1 MTAAVASFPASELVL
16 GRYRPLRPLGSGGGE
31 PLAVSHPFWSSS
43 PIETARRIEEGPPR
57 LEAVRPDL
65 PRHLTEAVARA
76 TAVDPVRRP
85 SAVQL
90 ADRLRATLDERE
102 RRQKRTSRDT
112 AAQPPRRAIA
122 AARAAGFVGGAG

>member
-16 GRYRPLRPLGSGGGE
+16 GRYRPLRPLGSGGGG
-31 PLAVSHPFWSSS
+31 PLPVSHPFWSSS

-76 TAVDPVRRP
+76 TAVDPEKRP
-85 SAVQL
+85 SAVNL
-90 ADRLRATLDERE
+90 ADRLRSTLDERE
-102 RRQKRTSRDT
+102 RPGDARSPRS
-112 AAQPPRRAIA
+112 ALPPPRRAIA
-122 AARAAGFVGGAG
+122 